1 MIDFSNREVTTVFHI
16 SKEEPVE
23 WYEIRYCPTSDW
35 QKKGKDMPGL
45 FAYLVLD
52 WGDDFKL
59 DGKDWNCTEKNKKQF
74 YFKVPDTATKIMTA
88 AGNPW
93 TFSTDHVEVK
103 KRLGKLQNTKEPGKK
118 PNHSTT
124 QPTAVDA

>member
-1 MIDFSNREVTTVFHI
+1 MIDFSNREVTTVFYI
-16 SKEEPVE
+16 SKEDPVE

-35 QKKGKDMPGL
+35 EKKGKDMPGL
-45 FAYLVLD
+45 LAYLVLD

-59 DGKDWNCTEKNKKQF
+59 DGKDWNCTEENKKQF
-74 YFKVPDTATKIMTA
+74 YFRVPVTATKIMTA

-103 KRLGKLQNTKEPGKK
+103 KRLGKLQNTKESGKK

-124 QPTAVDA
+124 QPTAVDV